1 MKPKK
6 LLGTL
11 SDPVYSSWA
20 SFGASP
26 RISSGKLSRES
37 LRGLFREPCLLSS
50 TVSQPKRGRSQ
61 TGRKLR
67 ENLGALPEKFRSAS
81 IAATSEHHRILDSLL
96 ATSLLENR
104 GEPTRPFSEQ
114 DTRRIPKMD
123 KFRISIRSIPKQRE
137 SFGAVKSVLRNLE
150 ENPRKFLIQI
160 QRRLWRG
167 LLG

>member
-1 MKPKK
+1 MLSGDCSRQLPSKKP
-6 LLGTL
+6 
-11 SDPVYSSWA
+11 
-20 SFGASP
+20 
-26 RISSGKLSRES
+26 RGKLRAS
-37 LRGLFREPCLLSS
+37 
-50 TVSQPKRGRSQ
+50 
-61 TGRKLR
+61 
-67 ENLGALPEKFRSAS
+67 PEKFRSAS

-137 SFGAVKSVLRNLE
+137 SLGAVKSVLRNLE

-160 QRRLWRG
+160 RRRLWRR